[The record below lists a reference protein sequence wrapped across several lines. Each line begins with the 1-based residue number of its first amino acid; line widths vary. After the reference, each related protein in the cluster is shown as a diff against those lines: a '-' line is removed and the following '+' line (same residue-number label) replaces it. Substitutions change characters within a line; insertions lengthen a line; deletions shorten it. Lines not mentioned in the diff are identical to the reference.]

1 MKIRLAIVEK
11 DANYLSHIVSA
22 FNMKYAD
29 QIETYSFTNLETAL
43 QILDEARIDVLVAT
57 ALRSTPPRCRA
68 AAALPI
74 WSSRRTLSRC
84 AGRRSSANSSV
95 ST

>member
-11 DANYLSHIVSA
+11 DANYLNHIVSA

-43 QILDEARIDVLVAT
+43 QILDEARIDV
-57 ALRSTPPRCRA
+57 
-68 AAALPI
+68 
-74 WSSRRTLSRC
+74 SRF
-84 AGRRSSANSSV
+84 V
-95 ST
+95 KE

>member
-29 QIETYSFTNLETAL
+29 QIET
-43 QILDEARIDVLVAT
+43 
-57 ALRSTPPRCRA
+57 
-68 AAALPI
+68 
-74 WSSRRTLSRC
+74 
-84 AGRRSSANSSV
+84 
-95 ST
+95 

>member
-11 DANYLSHIVSA
+11 DANYLNHIVSA

-43 QILDEARIDVLVAT
+43 QILDEARIDVLVASDRFEIDTT
-57 ALRSTPPRCRA
+57 ALPR
-68 AAALPI
+68 
-74 WSSRRTLSRC
+74 RC
-84 AGRRSSANSSV
+84 SFAYLGNVYEESV
-95 ST
+95 